1 MQFVP
6 SSFHQLVKVIDKRAF
21 AASVSRHGSDAYYKS
36 FHSWD
41 HLIALIYGQLS
52 QSTSLRALA
61 AGFNAQSQHHYHL
74 GCGPLQRSTLSDANQ
89 TRPWQPFA
97 ETFGQLLGQLD
108 RKIRQ
113 EGDEMIRLIDSTP
126 IPLGKLFNWSLSNGR
141 IKGMKVHV
149 IYDPQ
154 SDCPAIL
161 DITHANVNDVEIG
174 QQVKLQAGV
183 TYVFDKG
190 YCHYGWWT
198 QIAQAQAIFVTRPKT
213 NMGLAVVEH
222 RHLEET
228 EGDGFTVLDD
238 AEVKL
243 TSKTHVKLPIRLRRI
258 TLLRKQSG
266 DKITLISNDMTRSP
280 CQIAALYKGRWQ
292 IELLFRWI
300 KQHLKIKKFLG
311 RNPNA
316 IKLQLYVAMIVFA
329 LLRIVRQLYRVDLSI
344 LRFTDI
350 VVQCLFERRH
360 MSAIQKPPIQRPPIP
375 RVCPNQLRLEFL

>member
-36 FHSWD
+36 FRSWD

-52 QSTSLRALA
+52 QSISLRALE

-74 GCGPLQRSTLSDANQ
+74 GCGPIQRSTLSDANQ
-89 TRPWQPFA
+89 NRPWQVFA
-97 ETFGQLLGQLD
+97 DTFGQLLGQLD
-108 RKIRQ
+108 RKIRH
-113 EGDEMIRLIDSTP
+113 EGDEVIRLIDSTP
-126 IPLGKLFNWSLSNGR
+126 IPLGKLFSWPASNGR
-141 IKGMKVHV
+141 FKGMKVHV
-149 IYDPQ
+149 AYDPN
-154 SDCPAIL
+154 SDCPDIL
-161 DITHANVNDVEIG
+161 DITHANINDVEIG

-198 QIAQAQAIFVTRPKT
+198 QIDKAQAVFVTRPKT
-213 NMGLAVVEH
+213 NMGLAVVEQ
-222 RHLEET
+222 RPLTET

-238 AEVKL
+238 AEVKQAR
-243 TSKTHVKLPIRLRRI
+243 KTRVKLPIRLRRI
-258 TLLRKQSG
+258 TVLRTQSG
-266 DKITLISNDMTRSP
+266 EKITLITNDMTRSA

-311 RNPNA
+311 RKANA
-316 IKLQLYVAMIVFA
+316 IKLQVYVAMIVFA
-329 LLRIVRQLYRVDLSI
+329 LLRIVRQLYRVNLPI
-344 LRFTDI
+344 LRFTDV

-360 MSAIQKPPIQRPPIP
+360 MNDIQKPPKRRLPIP
-375 RVCPNQLRLEFL
+375 SLNPNQLRLDFL